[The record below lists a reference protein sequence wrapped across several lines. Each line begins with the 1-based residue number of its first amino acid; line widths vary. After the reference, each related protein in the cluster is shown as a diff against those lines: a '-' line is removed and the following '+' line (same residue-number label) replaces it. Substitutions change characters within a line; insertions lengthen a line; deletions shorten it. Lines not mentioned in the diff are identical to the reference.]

1 MGINCS
7 GLVGDE
13 DICMQCLIQ
22 GEVDNVTY
30 QKKMAIDAVG
40 EVGSMGRYFC
50 GYISDYAEKD

>member
-13 DICMQCLIQ
+13 DICMQCLIR

-30 QKKMAIDAVG
+30 QKKMAIDAVR
-40 EVGSMGRYFC
+40 EVGCLGRYFFWLHQ
-50 GYISDYAEKD
+50 